1 VLIDGSLV
9 KSGRLPLAVYASIV
23 TQLIHRVYGVT
34 YTVCTGISL
43 GMPELTPGAMERQ
56 CAVASRLTES
66 YSACLS
72 AAYDVQPHADEG
84 SYGYPYSRYS
94 PADYYRP
101 DYRAAS
107 ATSSSSSSSYLSDTA
122 APAAAAARR
131 YLTGGGRVGVTVD
144 SRQQMTAGISV
155 VNRDAKENRVC
166 GVCGD
171 KALGYNFDAI
181 SCESCKAFF
190 RRNAPK
196 GLVSRSTITPLA
208 VC

>member
-1 VLIDGSLV
+1 MTDGDV
-9 KSGRLPLAVYASIV
+9 VFTRYA
-23 TQLIHRVYGVT
+23 
-34 YTVCTGISL
+34 GISL
-43 GMPELTPGAMERQ
+43 GMSELTPGTMERQ

-72 AAYDVQPHADEG
+72 AAYDVQPPSDEG

-94 PADYYRP
+94 DDYYRSV
-101 DYRAAS
+101 YRTAAAS
-107 ATSSSSSSSYLSDTA
+107 SSSGSSSSYLSETSPA
-122 APAAAAARR
+122 AAAAARR
-131 YLTGGGRVGVTVD
+131 YFGVASRVGVATD
-144 SRQQMTAGISV
+144 KLLGGRQQV
-155 VNRDAKENRVC
+155 VNAANRDSKENRVC

-196 GLVSRSTITPLA
+196 GLVS
-208 VC
+208 

>member
-1 VLIDGSLV
+1 
-9 KSGRLPLAVYASIV
+9 
-23 TQLIHRVYGVT
+23 
-34 YTVCTGISL
+34 
-43 GMPELTPGAMERQ
+43 MPEFTPGAMERQ

-72 AAYDVQPHADEG
+72 AAYDVQPSDEG

-94 PADYYRP
+94 GDYYHP
-101 DYRAAS
+101 DYRA
-107 ATSSSSSSSYLSDTA
+107 SSSSSSSPYLSDTA
-122 APAAAAARR
+122 PAAAARR
-131 YLTGGGRVGVTVD
+131 YLGGGRVGVMADKLVPG
-144 SRQQMTAGISV
+144 RQQMSSV
-155 VNRDAKENRVC
+155 VSRDAKESRVC

-196 GLVSRSTITPLA
+196 GLVSHSSPLSPFA
-208 VC
+208 MIKRE

>member
-1 VLIDGSLV
+1 MS
-9 KSGRLPLAVYASIV
+9 
-23 TQLIHRVYGVT
+23 
-34 YTVCTGISL
+34 
-43 GMPELTPGAMERQ
+43 ELTPGAMERQ

-72 AAYDVQPHADEG
+72 AAALPYDVQPQDEG

-94 PADYYRP
+94 AEYYRST
-101 DYRAAS
+101 YRTPAAS
-107 ATSSSSSSSYLSDTA
+107 SSSSSSSYLSASSDS
-122 APAAAAARR
+122 APAAAARR
-131 YLTGGGRVGVTVD
+131 YFGSGRVGSIADKVLAG
-144 SRQQMTAGISV
+144 RQQVASV
-155 VNRDAKENRVC
+155 ANRDVKENRVC

-196 GLVSRSTITPLA
+196 GLVSRSGHNSSYTHSRKPFTYSFI
-208 VC
+208 